1 MNKEQLMELHQFF
14 VHVYKELVPE
24 DYNCPYLELYRK
36 LDVKPHH
43 IHRLKTEQCA
53 AIFLLAACIAHYI
66 ADNDD
71 MVPKSLSLK
80 LLENALRYLNARSKN
95 FEDIEKYKE
104 LIERVRNKK
113 RRNRG

>member
-24 DYNCPYLELYRK
+24 NYSCPYLELYRK

-43 IHRLKTEQCA
+43 IHRLKTEQSA
-53 AIFLLAACIAHYI
+53 AIFLLSACIASYI

-71 MVPKSLSLK
+71 MIPKSLAVK
-80 LLENALRYLNARSKN
+80 LLENALRYLNSRSKN
-95 FEDIEKYKE
+95 FEEIEKYKQ
-104 LIERVRNKK
+104 LIEKIRE
-113 RRNRG
+113 RRRRE